1 MMVSQVLSVECCACG
16 RYSHFHG
23 LRSGLRS
30 SRNQSPQGYPALSG
44 SLPEPVQLLRL
55 RHQASRPKPTAH
67 GRVLLIRIT
76 DADPCH
82 HFTLWSRTCF
92 ASEPVGFH
100 SDTSQVPQ
108 IGYAFMLAYAPNKWM
123 QNDEADS
130 GSHTLLQLHSHRWL
144 LAAGCTLRIE
154 AAVATRKQRTQ
165 KRHKA
170 IRNKVC
176 DPTRPSHSLG
186 ICKATDTDHI
196 QCATQVNGS
205 SDQPRLAVYRSN
217 NHIYAQVWFFEV
229 LWPGRPIS
237 TVAYVTECESS
248 FAMTFCR

>member
-1 MMVSQVLSVECCACG
+1 MRMRPLLVQALSRAKIVPAPVP
-16 RYSHFHG
+16 SKA
-23 LRSGLRS
+23 
-30 SRNQSPQGYPALSG
+30 YPSLSG

-55 RHQASRPKPTAH
+55 RHQVGSLKSAAH
-67 GRVLLIRIT
+67 GRVLLIKIT

-130 GSHTLLQLHSHRWL
+130 GSHTLLQLFSHQCL

-154 AAVATRKQRTQ
+154 AAVATRKERTQ

-176 DPTRPSHSLG
+176 DPTRPSHELRQFKS
-186 ICKATDTDHI
+186 
-196 QCATQVNGS
+196 
-205 SDQPRLAVYRSN
+205 Y
-217 NHIYAQVWFFEV
+217 
-229 LWPGRPIS
+229 
-237 TVAYVTECESS
+237 
-248 FAMTFCR
+248 